1 MRLVGLFNAA
11 ERKCSQEGEALRK
24 ILAKLDR
31 THDRLENSLKAE
43 QSKANQKHLEIR
55 LRTNKRQ
62 REKAEGLLAEL
73 VRKANGANRHSNLS
87 R

>member
-11 ERKCSQEGEALRK
+11 ERKCSQESEALRK

-31 THDRLENSLKAE
+31 THDRLENGLKAE
-43 QSKANQKHLEIR
+43 QSKANQKRLEIQ

-73 VRKANGANRHSNLS
+73 VRKANGANRYSNLS